1 LPEPVESGPGGTRRF
16 AFDIDGV
23 PPGSSIAGAPI
34 KLTLVAGDEAIEVT
48 AHLD

>member
-16 AFDIDGV
+16 AFDVDGV

-34 KLTLVAGDEAIEVT
+34 TLTLIAGGDAIEVT